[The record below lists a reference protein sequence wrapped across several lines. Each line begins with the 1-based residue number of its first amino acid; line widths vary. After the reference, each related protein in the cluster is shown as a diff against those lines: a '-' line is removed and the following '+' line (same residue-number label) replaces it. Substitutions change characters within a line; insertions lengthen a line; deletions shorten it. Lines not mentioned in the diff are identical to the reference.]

1 MSNSGIFDVN
11 DIRYL
16 MDYQQW
22 TGLGNLELIETQ
34 SVSSN
39 TSSII
44 FDDIKEN
51 EYNIHFVTWN
61 NFRPSVAN
69 CRLILRYFES
79 GVEESGSVYEYA
91 YQGVRSDL
99 VGENYTTTD
108 SSIFLGINPDT
119 TATYAD
125 NGYLY
130 IYNAGDSNK
139 YTATSSHSTG
149 MYHTNNYATYF
160 GSSVL
165 GQQSV
170 VDQLKFYST
179 GTSVIEQ
186 VDISL
191 YGIKEY

>member
-69 CRLILRYFES
+69 KRLVLRYFES

-91 YQGVRSDL
+91 YQGVRADL

-108 SSIFLGINPDT
+108 SAIFLGINPDT

-130 IYNAGDSNK
+130 IYNAGDSSK
-139 YTATSSHSTG
+139 YTATSSHSIG
-149 MYHTNNYATYF
+149 MYHTDNVATYF

-165 GQQSV
+165 GQESV
-170 VDQLKFYST
+170 VDQLKFFST
-179 GTSVIEQ
+179 ATSDIEQ

>member
-1 MSNSGIFDVN
+1 MSNSGVFDVN

-22 TGLGNLELIETQ
+22 TGVGNIELIQTQ
-34 SVSSN
+34 SVTSS
-39 TSSII
+39 TASII
-44 FDDIKEN
+44 FDNIKQD

-61 NFRPSVAN
+61 NFRPTVAN
-69 CRLILRYFES
+69 KRLVMRYFES

-91 YQGVRSDL
+91 YQGVRTDL
-99 VGENYTTTD
+99 VGENYTTND

-130 IYNAGDSNK
+130 IYNAGDGNK

-149 MYHTNNYATYF
+149 MYHTANHSSYF

-170 VDQLKFYST
+170 VDQLKFFST
-179 GTSVIEQ
+179 ATSNIEQ